1 MAQGR
6 TVRSRPQRRYDIG
19 VMEQLLKDELMMVAM
34 SAWWRMGT
42 TMSEQASWWV
52 VRLEDEVVHDD
63 NNEGRRWCG
72 CLHR

>member
-1 MAQGR
+1 M
-6 TVRSRPQRRYDIG
+6 RSRPQRRYDIG